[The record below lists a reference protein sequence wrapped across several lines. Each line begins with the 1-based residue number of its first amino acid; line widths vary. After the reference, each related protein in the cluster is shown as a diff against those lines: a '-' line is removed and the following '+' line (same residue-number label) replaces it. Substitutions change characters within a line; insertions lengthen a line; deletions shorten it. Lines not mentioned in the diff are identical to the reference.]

1 MVLPAKNK
9 VSHEGKL
16 CQHMPKMF
24 NAGVRPGEGP
34 ISRFIRLDPSLS
46 RGQKKRAGG
55 AKRPP
60 PVLPVE
66 ALLHDP

>member
-1 MVLPAKNK
+1 
-9 VSHEGKL
+9 
-16 CQHMPKMF
+16 MPKMF